1 MKKTTTT
8 INAKQIAIAV
18 AAVCASL
25 SMPAIANENKAM
37 LDLMLKKGVI
47 TQKDYNDFMEA
58 NKEADENKAFKD
70 SRIDK
75 DVSKSIT
82 FIQKRAADGAVK
94 PSGFGWV
101 SGDGNNEINLT
112 GRLHYDARVFD
123 DAWGLTQDR
132 DSGSM
137 ADRFTI
143 RRARIGVN
151 GVFNKDFNYE
161 LVTNLTGA
169 TTNTGATNSTAVI
182 DTSWIN
188 YTIKPEMQVR
198 VGRMK
203 QPMSNET
210 LQSSNNIDFMERSYL
225 DQIAPGK
232 QNGLML
238 HGESGSMVYALSA
251 FQYGYDQVANSTKPS
266 FGARVSNDFAKAFG
280 SDDSVFHLGLSAL
293 SADIAV
299 VPTSSSQGAGTYNTK
314 GAVLAFRDEN
324 LGLSNVYRNRI
335 YGTCVGIKPD
345 GGGDTACSGTGGYS
359 LPAASAATTNRIIG
373 AFEAA
378 YATGPYKL
386 QYEYANA
393 SISAKSQANRSS
405 SAFDT
410 FYQSSVNGSAIV
422 QYVSLMWNITGESWK
437 DSYKSGLFGSVKP
450 KSNFNIKD
458 GTGTGA
464 WQLGFRMSKYDASDF
479 GASTTGAYAD
489 ESDSANG
496 GRYQCNGNY
505 LTGGSPGA
513 GTQPCYQLGGSPTAT
528 TYTLGLNWIL
538 NPNARIMFNYSRTSF
553 GNAFYPVDNG
563 TGGTAGSPTKSADSS
578 QVFSA
583 RAQFNF

>member
-8 INAKQIAIAV
+8 ITAKRIAIAV

-25 SMPAIANENKAM
+25 SMPAVANENKAM

-47 TQKDYNDFMEA
+47 TQKDYDEFMEA

-123 DAWGLTQDR
+123 DAWGVTQDR

-137 ADRFTI
+137 ADRFTV
-143 RRARIGVN
+143 RRARIGVT
-151 GVFNKDFNYE
+151 GIFNKDFNYE

-169 TTNTGATNSTAVI
+169 TTNTGATNSTATI
-182 DTSWIN
+182 DTSWVN

-251 FQYGYDQVANSTKPS
+251 FQYGFDPVANSTKPS
-266 FGARVSNDFAKAFG
+266 FGARVANDFAKAFG
-280 SDDSVFHLGLSAL
+280 RDDSVFHLGLSAL

-299 VPTSSSQGAGTYNTK
+299 VPTSSSQGGGTYNTK

-345 GGGDTACSGTGGYS
+345 GGGLSGACATTGGYG
-359 LPAASAATTNRIIG
+359 LPAATAASTQRLIGAIEAAYASGPLKFQAEYADLSLSAKSQSNTASAATP
-373 AFEAA
+373 A
-378 YATGPYKL
+378 Y
-386 QYEYANA
+386 YE
-393 SISAKSQANRSS
+393 
-405 SAFDT
+405 
-410 FYQSSVNGSAIV
+410 SSVSGHARTYYYSV
-422 QYVSLMWNITGESWK
+422 MWNITGESWK

-450 KSNFNIKD
+450 KSNYNFKD

-464 WQLGFRMSKYDASDF
+464 WQLGFRASTYDASDYGQTTSG
-479 GASTTGAYAD
+479 GAAD
-489 ESDSANG
+489 ESDSATG
-496 GRYQCNGNY
+496 GRYGCNGAYNSASSSQY
-505 LTGGSPGA
+505 
-513 GTQPCYQLGGSPTAT
+513 CYQLGGSPKAT